1 MVISTESYLEA
12 WEISESTEV
21 GTIRDERKQGKEGKE
36 GRGKGCLREY
46 IHTRMAVHEYEK
58 ELKGR

>member
-1 MVISTESYLEA
+1 MMVISTESYLEA

-21 GTIRDERKQGKEGKE
+21 GTIRDVRKQGKE

-46 IHTRMAVHEYEK
+46 IHTRMAVHEDEK